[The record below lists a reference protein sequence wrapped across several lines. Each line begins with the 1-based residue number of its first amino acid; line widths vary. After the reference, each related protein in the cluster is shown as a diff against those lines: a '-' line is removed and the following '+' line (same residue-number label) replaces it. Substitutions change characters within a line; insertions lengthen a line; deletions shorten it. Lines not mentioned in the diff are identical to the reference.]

1 MRKLVITFIAM
12 TMLVL
17 VGCGNNENEEQNNE
31 SVGDSE
37 MKYDTIELDE
47 VLTYEENGYKIVDV
61 REVDEF
67 EDGHI
72 PTAVHLPLSAI
83 EKEDYGDLDENGKY
97 VIICRSGNRSQTAS
111 SLLIDAGFHAVNVKE
126 GMLTWPGDVE

>member
-1 MRKLVITFIAM
+1 MRILVIALTALS
-12 TMLVL
+12 MLVL
-17 VGCGNNENEEQNNE
+17 LGCGNNESELQNTE

-47 VLTYEENGYKIVDV
+47 VLTYEENGYKIIDV

-67 EDGHI
+67 EAGHI
-72 PTAVHLPLSAI
+72 PTAVNIPLSGI
-83 EKEDYGDLDENGKY
+83 ENEKYGDLDENGKY

-111 SLLIDAGFHAVNVKE
+111 SLLIDAGFHVVNVKE

>member
-1 MRKLVITFIAM
+1 MRKLIITLIAI

-17 VGCGNNENEEQNNE
+17 FGCGNNENDAHNKE
-31 SVGDSE
+31 SVVDSE

-47 VLTYEENGYKIVDV
+47 VLTYEENGYKIIDV

-67 EDGHI
+67 EAGHI
-72 PTAVHLPLSAI
+72 PTAVNIPLSGI
-83 EKEDYGDLDENGKY
+83 ENEKYGDLDENGKY

-111 SLLIDAGFHAVNVKE
+111 SLLIDA
-126 GMLTWPGDVE
+126 

>member
-1 MRKLVITFIAM
+1 MRILVIALTALS
-12 TMLVL
+12 MLVL
-17 VGCGNNENEEQNNE
+17 LGCGNNESELQNTE

-47 VLTYEENGYKIVDV
+47 VLTYEENGYKIIDV

-67 EDGHI
+67 EAGHI
-72 PTAVHLPLSAI
+72 PTAVNIPLSGI
-83 EKEDYGDLDENGKY
+83 ENEKYGDLDENGKY

-111 SLLIDAGFHAVNVKE
+111 SLLIDAGFHVVNVKE
-126 GMLTWPGDVE
+126 GMLTCPGDVE

>member
-1 MRKLVITFIAM
+1 MRKLIITLIAI

-17 VGCGNNENEEQNNE
+17 VGCGNNENEAHNKE

-47 VLTYEENGYKIVDV
+47 VLTYEENGYTIVDV
-61 REVDEF
+61 REVDEY

-72 PTAVHLPLSAI
+72 PTAVNVPLSGI
-83 EKEDYGDLDENGKY
+83 EAEEYGDLDENEKY

-111 SLLIDAGFHAVNVKE
+111 SLLIDAGFHVVNVKE